1 MPPGPTPA
9 QRHQERLLQ
18 ESFIDDATADLR
30 FTHVVVINFDRN
42 IRWTGSWI
50 PGIAPSREPRS
61 YLAEFLKRFDFALK
75 RKGSGM
81 SAKRSVTQ
89 DSADRPRL
97 YAVVEDHTRD
107 CQPTARHLHC
117 LVQCPALDAR
127 QLEVR
132 HEVEKHAKALF
143 DAQLTNFHVSRLP
156 LAPEDRRQ
164 PVGYCFKHVARDFPG
179 LELDAMERVW
189 TTADFI
195 A

>member
-9 QRHQERLLQ
+9 ERHQERLLQ

-42 IRWTGSWI
+42 IRWNGRWI
-50 PGIAPSREPRS
+50 PGIAPSLEPRS
-61 YLAEFLKRFDFALK
+61 TLAEFLKRFDFALK

-81 SAKRSVTQ
+81 PAKRIRTQ
-89 DSADRPRL
+89 DPVDRPRL

-107 CQPTARHLHC
+107 CLPTARHLHC
-117 LVQCPALDAR
+117 LVQCPELDVR

-143 DAQLTNFHVSRLP
+143 DAQLTNFHISRLP
-156 LAPEDRRQ
+156 RAPEARRP
-164 PVGYCFKHVARDFPG
+164 PVAYCFKHVARDFPG

-189 TTADFI
+189 TTADFMV
-195 A
+195 